1 MSGVAACS
9 VSAERY
15 NILSVKIGAGY
26 KPLLVKPFSVMSKRN
41 SEILTLRSYV
51 NLSNTVQVEKVRK
64 YASSTLNVNDTYG
77 DKMLRHFFPVVEHH
91 FTTYQQ
97 QLSGL
102 SQLPPWTVSGWSSTQ
117 GSVWPSPRIRAR
129 SRTEMHQ
136 DVAMSYITLF
146 KILIL

>member
-15 NILSVKIGAGY
+15 KILSVKIGAGY

-64 YASSTLNVNDTYG
+64 
-77 DKMLRHFFPVVEHH
+77 
-91 FTTYQQ
+91 
-97 QLSGL
+97 
-102 SQLPPWTVSGWSSTQ
+102 
-117 GSVWPSPRIRAR
+117 
-129 SRTEMHQ
+129 
-136 DVAMSYITLF
+136 
-146 KILIL
+146 